1 MRKENTFPSATGTG
15 EICVSTWIPDT
26 GAVRGVLQITHGMAE
41 HIQRYAPFAQF
52 LNEHGYVV
60 VGQDQAGHG
69 RSVIEGGIYGY
80 FGEANGW
87 TALVE
92 DMRDVYRQTKAAYP
106 DVPYV
111 LMGHSMGSFLAR
123 TYAARYGEDMDAFIF
138 SGTAGKNPALPI
150 AKLIAA
156 WQCRKNAKA
165 PSKTLDSLA
174 FGAYAK
180 AVPNAKTAFDW
191 LSHDEAVVDAYV
203 KDPECGFVF
212 TAAAFRDLF
221 DGLMEISAK
230 DWPEK
235 VALKPILILSGA
247 EDPVGG
253 NGKGVQEVADTLI
266 RAGRDVE
273 LKLYA
278 GGRHEMLNE
287 LERQAVYQDIL
298 AFLDKVVQSA
308 V

>member
-1 MRKENTFPSATGTG
+1 MRRESTFSSATGTG
-15 EICVSTWIPDT
+15 LVHVSTWAPDT
-26 GAVRGVLQITHGMAE
+26 SAVRGVLQLTHGMAE
-41 HIQRYAPFAQF
+41 HIERYAPFAQY

-60 VGQDQAGHG
+60 AGQDQAGHG
-69 RSVIEGGIYGY
+69 RSARDGLYGY
-80 FGEANGW
+80 FGEEDGW

-92 DMRDVYRQTKAAYP
+92 DMRSVYRQTKAAY
-106 DVPYV
+106 DGVPYV

-138 SGTAGKNPALPI
+138 SGTAGKNAALPI

-156 WQCRKNAKA
+156 WECRKNAKV

-203 KDPECGFVF
+203 RDPECGFVF
-212 TAAAFRDLF
+212 TAAGFRDLF
-221 DGLMEISAK
+221 DGLIEINQK
-230 DWPEK
+230 DWPAR
-235 VALKPILILSGA
+235 VAHKPILILSGT

-253 NGKGVQEVADTLI
+253 NGKGVRQVADALIHAGQNVTLH
-266 RAGRDVE
+266 
-273 LKLYA
+273 LYE

-287 LERQAVYQDIL
+287 LEKQRVYQDIL
-298 AFLDKVVQSA
+298 TFLDGVAEKTV
-308 V
+308 